1 MRPRRLYFDQDKDK
15 YYYIVNSKKKYIR
28 KPKTMSQKQLV
39 KINIKNIIGETRP
52 RRVKRRKY
60 KKQIKLQKK
69 IVPELSKAIVNEG
82 GLPVYLF
89 RENKKFGTLD
99 DFVKS
104 KDKDDVKLLT
114 DQFKVPT
121 LVNKAKPP
129 IIEDVTT
136 VPPSLATSTWDLK
149 GSALKEFPQLE
160 KPSVVTPVPK
170 KKPADIP
177 FTPADDTGTV
187 IYDEEG
193 EYPEID
199 PELEDALNILK
210 ISGTP
215 YKTPNQRTKAN
226 KLLRQKNTDLFIPK
240 RIDSK
245 DEMKWRDTI
254 VNIAQSIGQ
263 GESKGDMEGSGDS
276 NDGLYNDEIQKIL
289 KANIKD
295 FVPVIAKD
303 EVQNMMAYIKPGMKR
318 FGFIINTS
326 DSSSDGSGNDG
337 EPVGHWRAVYINN
350 EDDFPSVEIFD
361 PLVNEPENT
370 LIEGLRKI
378 SKKMNPEK
386 MFKVKINYLQRQ
398 NKNTGTCG
406 HHSIKFLEDRYNGI
420 GFSLASGYDDY
431 IEKHKP
437 DHSVDGEKDL
447 KQKIK
452 KYNSFI

>member
-28 KPKTMSQKQLV
+28 KPKTMSQRQLV
-39 KINIKNIIGETRP
+39 KINIKNIIGDTRP

-89 RENKKFGTLD
+89 KESKKFTSLED
-99 DFVKS
+99 IVKE
-104 KDKDDVKLLT
+104 KDKNDVKMLT
-114 DQFKVPT
+114 EQFKVP
-121 LVNKAKPP
+121 VKV
-129 IIEDVTT
+129 E
-136 VPPSLATSTWDLK
+136 PSWDLK
-149 GSALKEFPQLE
+149 GSALKEFPEL
-160 KPSVVTPVPK
+160 KNPVTPAPSK
-170 KKPADIP
+170 KKPAVSP
-177 FTPADDTGTV
+177 DDTGTV
-187 IYDEEG
+187 IYDEDTEG
-193 EYPEID
+193 ARSEDEYPTID
-199 PELEDALNILK
+199 PELEDAMNKLK
-210 ISGTP
+210 ITGTP
-215 YKTPNQRTKAN
+215 YTTQKDRTKLN
-226 KLLRQKNTDLFIPK
+226 KLLRRKNTDIFIPK
-240 RIDSK
+240 KIDSK
-245 DEMKWRDTI
+245 DEIKWRNTI
-254 VNIAQSIGQ
+254 VNIARSRERESERARERESARSE

-276 NDGLYNDEIQKIL
+276 NDGLYNDEIEKIL

-295 FVPVIAKD
+295 FIPVIAKD
-303 EVQNMMAYIKPGMKR
+303 EIGNMMAYIKPNMKR

-326 DSSSDGSGNDG
+326 HSSSDGSGNDG

-350 EDDFPSVEIFD
+350 EDDYPSVEIFD
-361 PLVNEPENT
+361 PLVNEPENS

-378 SKKMNPEK
+378 TKRMNPET
-386 MFKVKINYLQRQ
+386 MFKMKINYLQRQ

-420 GFSLASGYDDY
+420 PFSIASGYDDY
-431 IEKHKP
+431 IETHKP